1 MGPQVCDGLK
11 KKFPG
16 NVACQGVGGSY
27 SASLMDNIL
36 PAGTTRAAIR
46 EATELFQTAVT
57 KCPSTKIV
65 AGGYSY
71 VLRLSEHSFCANAR

>member
-11 KKFPG
+11 KKFTG

-36 PAGTTRAAIR
+36 PSGTTRAAIR
-46 EATELFQTAVT
+46 EATELFQAAVT

-71 VLRLSEHSFCANAR
+71 VLRFPDICFLS